1 MSELLTYRGVVYPWQ
16 CDHMGHM
23 NVMRYMSKF
32 DEAAWNVFAEIGVTQ
47 AYIKASSRG
56 MAAVQINISY
66 KRELMA
72 GETIDI
78 GSRLLEVRDKL
89 IRFSHEMRTDGET
102 AAIAEL
108 TAVHLDRAAR
118 KSCAFEPAIRA
129 KADAMLAQSTTA

>member
-23 NVMRYMSKF
+23 NVMWYMSKF

-78 GSRLLEVRDKL
+78 GTRMLEVRDKL
-89 IRFSHEMRTDGET
+89 IRFSHEMRTAGET

-118 KSCAFEPAIRA
+118 KSCTFEPGIRA
-129 KADAMLAQSTTA
+129 KADALLAQTAA